1 MNPRTPTP
9 TLEVRQALSNSW
21 SICQEYES
29 RHAAGER
36 LSADDEAAWARELER
51 VATYRAALGHT
62 GPLDAIEH
70 DPIVVGTGGPDEH
83 RGRSDAF
90 TGYLRT
96 GGDQELRAQGASL
109 GTSGGYAVPQ
119 GFLAKITTTLKAHGG
134 VRALAEVITTEA
146 GEDLP
151 WPTNNDTANVGHILT
166 ENTQDSEQDLTFGQA
181 NLGAYTYTS
190 KIVRASMQ
198 LLNDQAVDLETWLAN
213 QLGQRIARAQSSH
226 WISGNGTT
234 EPQGLVTG
242 LTTGRTTEANNAIT
256 YDELVDL
263 VHSVDAAYREGGEV
277 AASPIAPARGTT
289 TPAGN
294 GPALPGVAWIMNDQ
308 TFAYLRKL
316 KDDVERP
323 LIQPDLTAGGPP
335 TLLGYQVRI
344 DNAMPTMTGGAKVI
358 AFGNIR
364 AAYIIR
370 DVRGIEV
377 LRMVE
382 RYADYLQ
389 VGFLG
394 FQRSDGLVQDTS
406 AAKLLTMKV

>member
-1 MNPRTPTP
+1 MTRSTTTP
-9 TLEVRQALSNSW
+9 LELRQALSNSW
-21 SICQEYES
+21 SICQDYEA
-29 RHAAGER
+29 RTATGER
-36 LSADDEAAWARELER
+36 LSADDEATWARELER
-51 VATYRAALGHT
+51 VQNYRAALGRT
-62 GPLDAIEH
+62 GPLGAIEH
-70 DPIVVGTGGPDEH
+70 DPIVTGAAGLDTH
-83 RGRSDAF
+83 QGRSDAF
-90 TGYLRT
+90 DRYLRT
-96 GGDQELRAQGASL
+96 GVDHELRAQGAGL

-213 QLGQRIARAQSSH
+213 QLGQRIARAQSAH
-226 WISGNGTT
+226 FMTGNGTT

-277 AASPIAPARGTT
+277 TASPLAPAGGTT
-289 TPAGN
+289 TPAGT
-294 GPALPGVAWIMNDQ
+294 GLVMPGVAWIMNDQ
-308 TFAYLRKL
+308 TFAYLRKI
-316 KDDVERP
+316 KDNEDRP

-335 TLLGYQVRI
+335 SLLGYAVRI
-344 DNAMPTMTGGAKVI
+344 DNAMPTIASGADVI

-394 FQRSDGLVQDTS
+394 FQRSDGLVQDLS

>member
-9 TLEVRQALSNSW
+9 SRELRQALANSW
-21 SICQEYES
+21 AICQDYDA
-29 RHAAGER
+29 RTGAGER
-36 LSADDEAAWARELER
+36 LSADDEAAWGRELER
-51 VATYRAALGHT
+51 VQAYRARLGNT
-62 GPLDAIEH
+62 DPISQIDH
-70 DPIVVGTGGPDEH
+70 DPIILGGAGPTEDV
-83 RGRSDAF
+83 RGF
-90 TGYLRT
+90 QNYLRT
-96 GGDQELRAQGASL
+96 GSDHELRAQGVGAGS
-109 GTSGGYAVPQ
+109 SGGYAVPE
-119 GFLAKITTTLKAHGG
+119 GFLAKITTKLAAFGG
-134 VRALAEVITTEA
+134 VRALAEVLTTES

-151 WPTNNDTANVGHILT
+151 WPTNDDVANIGHILS
-166 ENTQDSEQDLTFGQA
+166 ENTQDTEQDVALGQA
-181 NLGAYTYTS
+181 SLGAYTYTS
-190 KIVRASMQ
+190 RIVRASMQ

-213 QLGQRIARAQSSH
+213 QLGQRIARAQAAH
-226 WISGNGTT
+226 FITGNGSTQ
-234 EPQGLVTG
+234 PQGLVTG
-242 LTTGRTTEANNAIT
+242 LSTGRTTAANNAIT

-263 VHSVDAAYREGGEV
+263 VHSVDAAYREGGELS
-277 AASPIAPARGTT
+277 ASPLAPAKGPT

-294 GPALPGVAWIMNDQ
+294 GPAVPGVAWIMNDQ

-316 KDDVERP
+316 KDDVDRP

-335 TLLGYQVRI
+335 SLLGYQVRI
-344 DNAMPTMTGGAKVI
+344 DNAMPTMAADAKVI

-394 FQRSDGLVQDTS
+394 FQRTDGLVQDVS
-406 AAKLLTMKV
+406 AAKLLTMHP